1 MKMQVD
7 KTDIPVKETSFRNS
21 VAFNLP
27 NRITLSRFFLAVIFF
42 VLLSY
47 RFFNIALVVFFIAVL
62 TDWLDGYYARKKG
75 LSTDLGRIVD
85 PFVDK
90 VIICGGFI
98 IFVQIAKEIVAPWM
112 VIVIVAREFF
122 VSSIRGY
129 SESKGVPF
137 ASNIWGK
144 LKMFLQSITICIL
157 IAYFAHFR
165 NINWIEY
172 IVYTFLWV
180 TVMVTLLSGIFYTF
194 LAKKALLDS

>member
-1 MKMQVD
+1 MQVD